1 MQYCK
6 SKRKNNHCQ
15 HIHSFMK
22 EHNAS
27 VMPLKTRAI
36 AEECKIFIYM
46 ALNYMRGLERQ
57 RKVTP
62 DSRGKGRQLTG
73 IY

>member
-1 MQYCK
+1 
-6 SKRKNNHCQ
+6 
-15 HIHSFMK
+15 
-22 EHNAS
+22 
-27 VMPLKTRAI
+27 MPLKTRAI
-36 AEECKIFIYM
+36 AEECKISIYM